1 MFSEYQMVKLK
12 RPLSGL
18 QAGAIGTIVMVYDFV
33 PPGYEVEFTDGGI
46 VTLALLT
53 LHDDDLEP
61 VTDAPT
67 REGER
72 AGPEAGC

>member
-1 MFSEYQMVKLK
+1 MFSEYQSVKLK
-12 RPLSGL
+12 RPFSGL
-18 QAGAIGTIVMVYDFV
+18 SAGAIGTIVMVYDFV

-61 VTDAPT
+61 ATDEPA
-67 REGER
+67 RETD
-72 AGPEAGC
+72 